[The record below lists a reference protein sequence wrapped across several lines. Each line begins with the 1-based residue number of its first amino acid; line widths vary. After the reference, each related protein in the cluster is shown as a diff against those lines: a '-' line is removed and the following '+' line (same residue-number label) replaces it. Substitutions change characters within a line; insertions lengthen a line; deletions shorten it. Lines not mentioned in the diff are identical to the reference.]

1 MLTGCI
7 FYDSIIDDD
16 FDYLMAVIYEND
28 LSDLIIQ
35 SYRGRNM

>member
-16 FDYLMAVIYEND
+16 FDYLMAEWFIRFNNPNVIEEEICKY
-28 LSDLIIQ
+28 
-35 SYRGRNM
+35 